1 MLWSIC
7 LTRSLVCRFRY
18 DSVLICAGLLARVIA
33 AGGCGGRPLGD
44 TTCCGTL
51 IESKGPRA
59 MSVDHEFGGQHT
71 ELKLSIVESYLNA
84 YTKALRK
91 KFDQLWYIDAFAGT
105 GTRTVRVEG
114 RDGGIF
120 EAPVAEHIEQRR
132 GSAQIAIDVRP
143 SFNRMVFIDS
153 NPRYCSALRE
163 LAARHSDRKIVVI
176 EDEANRSIRN
186 AVGQGDWGS
195 TRAVLFLDPY
205 GMEVEWS
212 TLEVVAMTQAIDVWF
227 LFPLA
232 GLYRQ
237 ATRNLSDIDV
247 HKRAALKR
255 MFGSDAWEAELYP
268 EDVSTDLFGATSS
281 ERRRLASVA
290 GLEAYVKMRLET
302 IFAKVLKPLPLPVDK
317 KPQRFSLFLCI
328 SNRDPRA
335 IGLATR
341 IGDHIL
347 KAGISS

>member
-163 LAARHSDRKIVVI
+163 LAARHSDRKLLSSRMKPI
-176 EDEANRSIRN
+176 DRS
-186 AVGQGDWGS
+186 
-195 TRAVLFLDPY
+195 
-205 GMEVEWS
+205 E
-212 TLEVVAMTQAIDVWF
+212 
-227 LFPLA
+227 
-232 GLYRQ
+232 
-237 ATRNLSDIDV
+237 
-247 HKRAALKR
+247 
-255 MFGSDAWEAELYP
+255 
-268 EDVSTDLFGATSS
+268 
-281 ERRRLASVA
+281 
-290 GLEAYVKMRLET
+290 MR
-302 IFAKVLKPLPLPVDK
+302 
-317 KPQRFSLFLCI
+317 
-328 SNRDPRA
+328 
-335 IGLATR
+335 
-341 IGDHIL
+341 
-347 KAGISS
+347 